1 MQLEVGGKRVPIA
14 AGDTVIGSAPW
25 CSIVLEGEGVR
36 PHHAVV
42 QGTTEG
48 AAAIRTVAA
57 DAEASI
63 NGVRLGT
70 DPTPVL
76 HGDKIRIFDHEIL
89 AVDPQRAGNTQLF
102 DSGAFADLPRVQS
115 AAAAP
120 GPSGGRVVCLT
131 DGREYS
137 VKSEPLAFGRDAASD
152 VVVTGGDVSRRHAE
166 IQVSPEGYVLEDLSV
181 NGTYVNGRRVSRRHL
196 LARADVIRIGTDEFR
211 FYADSAPPHSV
222 SGPRPIPPEGPLH
235 TPTGA
240 SARLSDTM
248 HGVPLPLPPR
258 DTPPAAVPPPILP
271 LASLL
276 VRSGSL
282 RGRRLPIT
290 VAAVNIGRADY
301 NDLVIAD
308 PSVSTTHAKLQ
319 RRDGLWVITDLGST
333 NGTFVEGEPVVGE
346 TDLAPGTTI
355 RFGDVAA
362 LFEPHDEPAPGA
374 KQAVAEARPADAGPA
389 NGATVTG
396 APANGASWGT
406 PEGPQAA
413 EAPRPA
419 ARRPIRAAAPK
430 PSGPPMWLISLLIVA
445 ALVIA
450 YVLLTSS

>member
-1 MQLEVGGKRVPIA
+1 MMQLEVGGRRVPIA

-42 QGTTEG
+42 QGTPEG
-48 AAAIRTVAA
+48 SAAIRTVAA
-57 DAEASI
+57 DAEVSI

-76 HGDKIRIFDHEIL
+76 HGDKIQIFDHEIL

-102 DSGAFADLPRVQS
+102 DSGAFADLSPAQT
-115 AAAAP
+115 ATAPP
-120 GPSGGRVVCLT
+120 GPTGGRVVCLT
-131 DGREYS
+131 DGREYK
-137 VKSEPLAFGRDAASD
+137 VKSEPLVFGRDAASD
-152 VVVTGGDVSRRHAE
+152 VVVMGGDVSRRHAE
-166 IQVSPEGYVLEDLSV
+166 IQVSPDGYLLEDLSV
-181 NGTYVNGRRVSRRHL
+181 NGTWVNGRRVSRRHL

-211 FYADSAPPHSV
+211 FYADAAPPHSV

-258 DTPPAAVPPPILP
+258 DAPPVPAATLALP

-276 VRSGSL
+276 VRSGTL

-290 VAAVNIGRADY
+290 MATVNIGRADY

-319 RRDGLWVITDLGST
+319 RKDDVWVLSDLGST
-333 NGTFVEGEPVVGE
+333 NGTYVEGEPVTSE
-346 TDLAPGTTI
+346 TALTPGTTL

-362 LFEPHDEPAPGA
+362 LFEPHDEPRPVEKLVEAAPA
-374 KQAVAEARPADAGPA
+374 APAAPASEAGWAAPEESKPAD
-389 NGATVTG
+389 
-396 APANGASWGT
+396 
-406 PEGPQAA
+406 Q
-413 EAPRPA
+413 PRPV
-419 ARRPIRAAAPK
+419 RRPIRASAPK
-430 PSGPPMWLISLLIVA
+430 PSGPPMWLISLIIIA
-445 ALVIA
+445 ALIIA
-450 YVLLTSS
+450 YVFLTSS

>member
-1 MQLEVGGKRVPIA
+1 MMQLEVGGRRVPIA

-48 AAAIRTVAA
+48 SAAIRTVAA
-57 DAEASI
+57 DAEVSI

-102 DSGAFADLPRVQS
+102 DSGAFADLPSVQPAS
-115 AAAAP
+115 TPP
-120 GPSGGRVVCLT
+120 GPSGGRIVCLT

-137 VKSEPLAFGRDAASD
+137 VKSEPLSFGRDAASD

-166 IQVSPEGYVLEDLSV
+166 IQVTPEGYVLEDLSV
-181 NGTYVNGRRVSRRHL
+181 NGTYVNGRRVSRRHV

-211 FYADSAPPHSV
+211 FYSDTAAPHSV
-222 SGPRPIPPEGPLH
+222 SGPRPMPPEGPLH

-258 DTPPAAVPPPILP
+258 DTPPAGPPALP

-276 VRSGSL
+276 VRSGAL
-282 RGRRLPIT
+282 RGRRLPVT
-290 VAAVNIGRADY
+290 VASVNIGRADY

-308 PSVSTTHAKLQ
+308 PSVSTTHARLQ
-319 RRDGLWVITDLGST
+319 RKDDVWVLTDLGST
-333 NGTFVEGEPVVGE
+333 NGTYVEGEPVTGD
-346 TDLAPGTTI
+346 TALTPGTTL

-362 LFEPHDEPAPGA
+362 LFEPHDEPRTTEEPGA
-374 KQAVAEARPADAGPA
+374 VPAVGPRAGEALAEPEESRPADQP
-389 NGATVTG
+389 V
-396 APANGASWGT
+396 
-406 PEGPQAA
+406 
-413 EAPRPA
+413 R
-419 ARRPIRAAAPK
+419 ARRPIRASAPK
-430 PSGPPMWLISLLIVA
+430 PSGPPMWLISLIIVA
-445 ALVIA
+445 ALIIA
-450 YVLLTSS
+450 YVFLTSS

>member
-1 MQLEVGGKRVPIA
+1 MMELEVGGRRIPVA
-14 AGDTVIGSAPW
+14 TGDTVIGSAPW
-25 CSIVLEGEGVR
+25 CAIVLEGEGVR

-42 QGTTEG
+42 HGTPGG
-48 AAAIRTVAA
+48 AAAIRTAGA
-57 DAEASI
+57 DAEVSI

-76 HGDKIRIFDHEIL
+76 HGDKIQIFEHEIL

-102 DSGAFADLPRVQS
+102 DSGAFADLPAPVKPVP
-115 AAAAP
+115 AAT
-120 GPSGGRVVCLT
+120 GGRVVCLT

-137 VKSEPLAFGRDAASD
+137 VGSEPLVFGRDAASD

-166 IQVSPEGYVLEDLSV
+166 IQVGTEGYVLLDLSV
-181 NGTYVNGRRVSRRHL
+181 NGTFVNGRRVVHSHL

-211 FYADSAPPHSV
+211 FYADAAPPAPPL
-222 SGPRPIPPEGPLH
+222 GPRPVPAEGPLH

-248 HGVPLPLPPR
+248 HGFPLAISR
-258 DTPPAAVPPPILP
+258 DPTPTPPSSPVSPPI
-271 LASLL
+271 ASLL
-276 VRSGSL
+276 VRSGQM

-290 VAAVNIGRADY
+290 LAVVNVGRADY
-301 NDLVIAD
+301 NDIVIAD

-319 RRDGLWVITDLGST
+319 RRDDIWVLTDLGST
-333 NGTFVEGEPVVGE
+333 NGTYVEGEPVTGE
-346 TDLAPGTTI
+346 TALTPGTTL

-362 LFEPHDEPAPGA
+362 LFEPHDEPQPIGHR
-374 KQAVAEARPADAGPA
+374 AEPP
-389 NGATVTG
+389 
-396 APANGASWGT
+396 
-406 PEGPQAA
+406 AA
-413 EAPRPA
+413 EPVPARAGDVPPAAPRPA

-430 PSGPPMWLISLLIVA
+430 PSGPPLWLISLIVVA
-445 ALVIA
+445 AMVIA

>member
-1 MQLEVGGKRVPIA
+1 MMQLEVGGRRIPIA

-25 CSIVLEGEGVR
+25 CAIVLEGEGVR

-42 QGTTEG
+42 QGTAG
-48 AAAIRTVAA
+48 GSAAIRTVAA
-57 DAEASI
+57 DAEVSI

-76 HGDKIRIFDHEIL
+76 HGDKIQIFDHEIL

-102 DSGAFADLPRVQS
+102 DSGAFADLPS
-115 AAAAP
+115 MPAKTPP
-120 GPSGGRVVCLT
+120 GPTGGRVVCLT
-131 DGREYS
+131 DGREYT
-137 VKSEPLAFGRDAASD
+137 VKSEPLVFGRDAASD
-152 VVVTGGDVSRRHAE
+152 VVVLGGDVSRRHAE
-166 IQVSPEGYVLEDLSV
+166 IQVTPEGYVLEDLSV
-181 NGTYVNGRRVSRRHL
+181 NGTHVNGRRIGRQHL

-211 FYADSAPPHSV
+211 FYADSAPAHSV
-222 SGPRPIPPEGPLH
+222 SGPRPMPPEGPLH

-248 HGVPLPLPPR
+248 HGLPLPIPPVPPR
-258 DTPPAAVPPPILP
+258 ESPPPAATVGTP

-276 VRSGSL
+276 VRSGAL

-308 PSVSTTHAKLQ
+308 PSISTTHAKLQ
-319 RRDGLWVITDLGST
+319 RKDDVWVLSDLGST
-333 NGTFVEGEPVVGE
+333 NGTYVEGEPVTGE
-346 TDLAPGTTI
+346 TALTPGTTL
-355 RFGDVAA
+355 RFGDVSA
-362 LFEPHDEPAPGA
+362 LFEPHDEPQGGA
-374 KQAVAEARPADAGPA
+374 RRRLAEAGTRVPAEEQRPAD
-389 NGATVTG
+389 V
-396 APANGASWGT
+396 
-406 PEGPQAA
+406 
-413 EAPRPA
+413 PRPA

-430 PSGPPMWLISLLIVA
+430 ESGTPTWLISLLLVA

-450 YVLLTSS
+450 YLFLT

>member
-1 MQLEVGGKRVPIA
+1 MMQLEVGGRRIPVA

-42 QGTTEG
+42 QGTAEG
-48 AAAIRTVAA
+48 SAAIRTVGA
-57 DAEASI
+57 DAEVSI

-76 HGDKIRIFDHEIL
+76 HGDKIQIFDHEIL

-102 DSGAFADLPRVQS
+102 DSGAFADLPPTP
-115 AAAAP
+115 AKTPA

-131 DGREYS
+131 DGREYK
-137 VKSEPLAFGRDAASD
+137 VQSEPLAFGRDAASD
-152 VVVTGGDVSRRHAE
+152 VVVLGGDVSRRHAE
-166 IQVSPEGYVLEDLSV
+166 IQVTPEGYVLEDLSV
-181 NGTYVNGRRVSRRHL
+181 NGTYVNGRRIGRQHV

-211 FYADSAPPHSV
+211 FYADSAPAHSV
-222 SGPRPIPPEGPLH
+222 SGPRPMPPEGPLH

-248 HGVPLPLPPR
+248 HGVPLPIPPR
-258 DTPPAAVPPPILP
+258 ESPPASPAVTTP

-276 VRSGSL
+276 VRSGAL

-290 VAAVNIGRADY
+290 VPAVNIGRADY

-319 RRDGLWVITDLGST
+319 RKDDVWVLSDLGST
-333 NGTFVEGEPVVGE
+333 NGTFVEGEPLTGE
-346 TDLAPGTTI
+346 TALTPGTTL

-362 LFEPHDEPAPGA
+362 LFEPHDEPTGGA
-374 KQAVAEARPADAGPA
+374 RRDAGKAVPAAPADEPR
-389 NGATVTG
+389 
-396 APANGASWGT
+396 
-406 PEGPQAA
+406 PET
-413 EAPRPA
+413 PRPA

-430 PSGPPMWLISLLIVA
+430 ESGTPTWLIALLLVA
-445 ALVIA
+445 ALVMA
-450 YVLLTSS
+450 YLFLTSS